1 MKRVAIITAA
11 SRGIGA
17 ACARALADA
26 GYTVGLMARSESI
39 HDMAKELGGFAL
51 QGSVT
56 DPAAIDEL
64 VEVAYSEHGRVD
76 VVVNNTGHPAK
87 GALLDISDEDWTAG
101 MELLLMNVVR
111 MARQVTPIME
121 AQGGGSI
128 INISSLWAVEPHET
142 GPVSS
147 TLRAA
152 LGAYTKLYAD
162 QHAAV
167 GIRMNALLPGFV
179 DSYPVPDDMLAAIPA
194 GRAARAEEIGK
205 IVVFLASTESAYIT
219 GQSIRADGGLTRSV

>member
-1 MKRVAIITAA
+1 MTRVALVTAA

-17 ACARALADA
+17 ACARALAED
-26 GYTVGLMARSESI
+26 GYTVGLLARSGSI
-39 HDMAKELGGFAL
+39 HDMAAELGGFAV

-56 DPAAIDEL
+56 DPPAIDEL
-64 VEVAYSEHGRVD
+64 VDRAVREHGRVD
-76 VVVNNTGHPAK
+76 AVVNNTGHPAK
-87 GALLDISDEDWTAG
+87 GNLLDITDEDWIAG
-101 MELLLMNVVR
+101 MELMLMNVIR
-111 MARQVTPIME
+111 MARQVTPVMQ

-147 TLRAA
+147 TIRAA

-162 QHAAV
+162 QHAAD

-179 DSYPVPDDMLAAIPA
+179 DSYPVPDDILAAIPA
-194 GRAARAEEIGK
+194 GRPARAEEIGK
-205 IVVFLASTESAYIT
+205 VVVFLASPEAAYIN
-219 GQSIRADGGLTRSV
+219 GQSIRADGGLTRSI